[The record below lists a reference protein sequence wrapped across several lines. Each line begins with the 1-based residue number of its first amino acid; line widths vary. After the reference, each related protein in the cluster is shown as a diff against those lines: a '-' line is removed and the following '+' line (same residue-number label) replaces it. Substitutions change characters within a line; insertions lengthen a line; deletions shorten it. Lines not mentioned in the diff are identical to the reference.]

1 MRAEF
6 KTLRAEIQAVRTEL
20 KGEIQ
25 AVRAEVHQMDKRL
38 EQVWALLM
46 IVIAGIMR
54 LIGFVIWDRKTAM
67 RPVDQEVQLL
77 KQELDAQRRDAE
89 GFSLT
94 AVVRVLREAAQGSPP
109 IGQRAQERLAPV
121 AQGFLPSPSVS
132 SPPLNSRGASAF
144 YFRKFFPLKRARIQL
159 VSATPYGSETIGFS
173 ASTTSRPSISRKLS
187 GATVRVFEARWR
199 SSLRLGRG
207 PSSVP
212 KKMTLPY
219 LGWVLTCM
227 A

>member
-25 AVRAEVHQMDKRL
+25 AVRAKVHQMDKRL

-46 IVIAGIMR
+46 IVIAGIMG

-109 IGQRAQERLAPV
+109 IANALK
-121 AQGFLPSPSVS
+121 
-132 SPPLNSRGASAF
+132 NAS
-144 YFRKFFPLKRARIQL
+144 LL
-159 VSATPYGSETIGFS
+159 
-173 ASTTSRPSISRKLS
+173 
-187 GATVRVFEARWR
+187 
-199 SSLRLGRG
+199 
-207 PSSVP
+207 
-212 KKMTLPY
+212 
-219 LGWVLTCM
+219 
-227 A
+227 

>member
-6 KTLRAEIQAVRTEL
+6 KTLRPEIQAVRTEL

-46 IVIAGIMR
+46 IVIAGIMG

-94 AVVRVLREAAQGSPP
+94 AVVRVLREAAQG
-109 IGQRAQERLAPV
+109 AH
-121 AQGFLPSPSVS
+121 PSPTRSRTPRS
-132 SPPLNSRGASAF
+132 CSPRLLALTLRKQSPWESTF

>member
-1 MRAEF
+1 MTRIYIGMVLMASLLAPTAALAVEPAPRISDREIIEGLAGLNAKYTELRGEIRRVEGEIKAEMRAEF

-25 AVRAEVHQMDKRL
+25 AVRVEVHQMDKRL

-46 IVIAGIMR
+46 IVIAGIMG

-94 AVVRVLREAAQGSPP
+94 AVVYVLREAAQGSPP
-109 IGQRAQERLAPV
+109 IANALK
-121 AQGFLPSPSVS
+121 
-132 SPPLNSRGASAF
+132 NAS
-144 YFRKFFPLKRARIQL
+144 LL
-159 VSATPYGSETIGFS
+159 
-173 ASTTSRPSISRKLS
+173 
-187 GATVRVFEARWR
+187 
-199 SSLRLGRG
+199 
-207 PSSVP
+207 
-212 KKMTLPY
+212 
-219 LGWVLTCM
+219 
-227 A
+227 